1 MMETMTEHEF
11 RQLLAER
18 GYDEIRETTYE
29 PESSNEL
36 HTHEFSALLLVLDGE
51 FILERENGSQT
62 FLAGQMCDVP
72 TGTVHAERTAA
83 VGARVI
89 AGLKGSGGAS

>member
-11 RQLLAER
+11 HQLLAER

-36 HTHEFSALLLVLDGE
+36 HTHEFSALLLVLEGE
-51 FILERENGSQT
+51 FILEREDGRQT
-62 FLAGQMCDVP
+62 FLAGQTCEVP
-72 TGTVHAERTAA
+72 AGSVHAERAAA
-83 VGARVI
+83 VGAHVI
-89 AGLKGSGGAS
+89 AGLKGNGGAS